1 MNEIK
6 EKKLQDFIDSSEG
19 IIRFYEVAH
28 IKNKKL
34 VNKLKKEV
42 EQARKEL
49 IEIQDNLEERR
60 NLICSNICS

>member
-1 MNEIK
+1 METK
-6 EKKLQDFIDSSEG
+6 EKKLQDFIESSEG

>member
-1 MNEIK
+1 METK

-19 IIRFYEVAH
+19 IIRFYEVAQ

-42 EQARKEL
+42 EKARKEL
-49 IEIQDNLEERR
+49 IEIQDSLEEGR
-60 NLICSNICS
+60 NIICSNL

>member
-1 MNEIK
+1 METK
-6 EKKLQDFIDSSEG
+6 EKKLQDFIESAEG
-19 IIRFYEVAH
+19 IIRFYEVAK

-34 VNKLKKEV
+34 INKLKKEV

-60 NLICSNICS
+60 NIICSNI

>member
-6 EKKLQDFIDSSEG
+6 EKKLQDFIESAEG
-19 IIRFYEVAH
+19 IIRFYEVAK

-60 NLICSNICS
+60 NLICSNL

>member
-1 MNEIK
+1 METK
-6 EKKLQDFIDSSEG
+6 EKKLQDFIESAEG
-19 IIRFYEVAH
+19 IIRFYEVAK

-60 NLICSNICS
+60 NLICSNIYN

>member
-1 MNEIK
+1 METK
-6 EKKLQDFIDSSEG
+6 EKKLQDFIESSEG
-19 IIRFYEVAH
+19 IIRFYEVAQ

-60 NLICSNICS
+60 NLICSNI

>member
-6 EKKLQDFIDSSEG
+6 EKKLQDFIESAEG
-19 IIRFYEVAH
+19 IIRFYEVAQ

-42 EQARKEL
+42 EKARKEL

-60 NLICSNICS
+60 NLICSNI

>member
-6 EKKLQDFIDSSEG
+6 EKKLQDFIDSAEG
-19 IIRFYEVAH
+19 IIRFYEVAK

-34 VNKLKKEV
+34 INKLKKEV

-60 NLICSNICS
+60 NLICSNI

>member
-6 EKKLQDFIDSSEG
+6 EKKLQDFIDSAEG

-34 VNKLKKEV
+34 INKLKKEV

>member
-6 EKKLQDFIDSSEG
+6 EKRLQDFIESAEG
-19 IIRFYEVAH
+19 IIRFYEVAK

-34 VNKLKKEV
+34 INKLKKEV

-49 IEIQDNLEERR
+49 IEIQDNLEEGR
-60 NLICSNICS
+60 NLICSNI

>member
-1 MNEIK
+1 MNETK
-6 EKKLQDFIDSSEG
+6 EKKLQDFIDSAEG
-19 IIRFYEVAH
+19 IIRFYEVAQ

-42 EQARKEL
+42 EKARKEL

-60 NLICSNICS
+60 NLICSNIYN